1 VDEEAIADYERL
13 PVNTVPPSLIERSLA
28 GETEMD
34 AEALAKGF
42 YGERQG
48 YANTADLPPEE
59 TFTRAAAGGRVT
71 NDNGATV
78 G

>member
-1 VDEEAIADYERL
+1 
-13 PVNTVPPSLIERSLA
+13 
-28 GETEMD
+28 MD

-71 NDNGATV
+71 NDNGAIV